1 MKAAV
6 MSTPILQKRIS
17 DLAAK
22 RIEVEEKEGLLNKED
37 KLFVSKRAQRRA
49 CIEQS
54 LQEVAEKLTDDMICK
69 MESKTFIRGAYYLCT
84 ELLTRAYHQGMS
96 AMFVSFETHEYH
108 ADGILRDTRIQ
119 RRGSALARSR
129 CEGGEEKAQH
139 NILTMSSITRRLRL
153 VTSYLL
159 PPGYRFANRRSGR
172 QSEYAR
178 AGFLFT
184 TRGYVQITK

>member
-1 MKAAV
+1 MSGTGWRAYENAIGQPIFYSGFSENMKAAV

-37 KLFVSKRAQRRA
+37 KMFASKRALRRA

-96 AMFVSFETHEYH
+96 AV
-108 ADGILRDTRIQ
+108 LCQ
-119 RRGSALARSR
+119 
-129 CEGGEEKAQH
+129 
-139 NILTMSSITRRLRL
+139 
-153 VTSYLL
+153 V
-159 PPGYRFANRRSGR
+159 
-172 QSEYAR
+172 
-178 AGFLFT
+178 
-184 TRGYVQITK
+184 